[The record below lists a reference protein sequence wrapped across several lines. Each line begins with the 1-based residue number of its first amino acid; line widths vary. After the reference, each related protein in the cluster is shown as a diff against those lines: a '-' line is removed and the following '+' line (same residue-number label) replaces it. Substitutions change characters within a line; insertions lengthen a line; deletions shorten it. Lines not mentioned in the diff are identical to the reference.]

1 MTHRNNAE
9 QIVYISCVDE
19 VRYSFVSHL
28 SDALRRNG
36 ISSVFVDSGDLISD
50 EAQEKVERA
59 KVSVVVLPANH
70 QVCLEKLEKVLNC
83 QRNKEQ
89 VVIPVLYGD
98 SELHGEWLSA
108 MNLRGLSP
116 VFQSRNECSD
126 SKLVEKIV
134 RNVNEKLFYM
144 GRIGMYWKLREIE
157 NMVNKQPLGIRCVG
171 IWGMPGI
178 GKTELAK
185 AVFDQVSGGFDACC
199 FIEDYDKAF
208 HENRLFRILVE
219 QLMKDQPGN
228 SGTITKRRLRRDKL
242 INKRVLVVLDDVRNP
257 LVAESFLEEFEWFGP
272 ESLIIIT
279 SRDKQVFRLCRINQ
293 IYEVQG
299 LNEKEALQLFM
310 LCASLNEMGE
320 QSLHEDEVVME
331 VVKYANGNPLALSVY
346 GGELKG
352 KETPKD
358 METAFLELKER
369 PPGKLVDA
377 IERTYDTLNDSEK
390 NIFLDIACFF
400 HGENVDY
407 VMQLLEGCGFSPLVG
422 IDSLIEKC
430 LVAITENRVRMCNFT
445 QDVGRY
451 IITKGATV
459 QIEKRSR
466 LWEPQSIKDLLED
479 NEDTENGEPNATV
492 KFAQDT
498 EELEGIFLD
507 TSNLSFDIKPAAF
520 ENMFNLRL
528 LKIYCSNPETHPV
541 ISVPR
546 GFLHSL
552 PDELRLL
559 HWENYPLQSF
569 PQKFDPR
576 NLVEINMPYSQLK
589 KLWGGTK
596 NLEMLKTIKLCHSR
610 QLVDIDD
617 IVKAPSLER
626 IYLQGC
632 TKLQT
637 FPPSGQLLHLRVV
650 NLSGC
655 TEIKNF
661 PEVPPNIEK
670 LHLQG
675 TSIRNLP
682 LSVVKPNGG
691 ELVNLLAELS
701 GLSDA
706 LKLERLSSLEK
717 SSSSSTDVGKLSCLE
732 LKDCSRLKCLPN
744 MFDLE
749 FLKVLDLSGCSELET
764 IQGFPRNLKELYL
777 TGTAVREVSQL
788 PQSLELLN
796 AYGCASLE
804 SIRLDATQLPM
815 HYSFSNCFKLSP
827 QVVNQFLV
835 KALANAK
842 HMPRENPQEFDK
854 DLAFSFC
861 APSLANQD
869 STLDLQPGS
878 SVMIWLTPSWK
889 STLVGFVM
897 QVEVAFSKDY
907 YPATGFGIKCICR
920 WKNKEGRSHRIE
932 KYLHCWSPG
941 KAVIKD
947 HMLVFCD
954 VKMRPTTDE
963 GNDPYILADLVVFEF
978 YPVDN
983 QSIRLDYSFTVER
996 CGVYAITA
1004 ATGNTSLESI
1014 SPVLSLD
1021 PVELSDDETEE
1032 ALGASYDPTGNAS
1045 LENISSALT
1054 FDSMDISCNASEELM
1069 RASYDDLQEIDRALL
1084 RYVAYLFNDEDI
1096 HLVEVET
1103 LVACF
1108 DLNVSSRLK
1117 VLAKRHLLR
1126 VSSNGVILMLPKGK
1140 EILDRLSIGCSEDWT
1155 RDSEKVFLASSRYWK
1170 YDVFL
1175 SFSGQDVRKSFLS
1188 HLLKEF
1194 IRKGITMFIDN
1205 EIFRR
1210 QAINP
1215 EVLQAIRESSVLIV
1229 VFSRDY
1235 ASSSWLLSE
1244 LGEIAKS
1251 REELSQIVIPFFY
1264 YVDPGHVKT
1273 QTGDFGRQFEQTCKK
1288 QTEDEKQRWCQA
1300 LINIANIPGISSKNR
1315 ANEADMTE
1323 TIANDVSSKLNI
1335 AKSEG
1340 FGEFLRSE
1348 NHVFKMNILLSL
1360 ESEEVRMVGIWGPS
1374 GIGKTDIARALYSRL
1389 AHRFQR
1395 TIFVDMSFVHRRP
1408 DYYGAKVDLQT
1419 QFLSEVVGRKYFK
1432 VGLGHL
1438 CMVREMLK
1446 EQRVLIILDDA
1457 EDQVR
1462 LLDALVGQTEWFG
1475 SGSRIIV
1482 IAQDIGLLKSYGIDD
1497 IYKVDLPSQKEA
1509 LQMFCQSAFRQN
1521 YPPDGFKELV
1531 VEVAGTVGNLPLGL
1545 KVLGSYL
1552 RGREITEWVD
1562 ILTQIK
1568 DSLDGKMEMILR
1580 VAYDSLSDHDDKII
1594 YLHIACLFNYDT
1606 VEYVT
1611 WFLSDS
1617 HSGVVCRLRSL
1628 AEKSFIHITENGN
1641 ITMHHLQQ
1649 NLGREIVR
1657 NESIYSPGKRQF
1669 LVDSEDILDV
1679 FQDNTGTESVLG
1691 ISLDIS
1697 ELDRELSISARGFNG
1712 MTNLLFLKFYTN
1724 LGKKEVKKEVN
1735 VHLPH
1740 GLDYLCPKL
1749 RLLHWEAFPMRCM
1762 PSHFFPENL
1771 VVLVMEASKLE
1782 KLWNEAQPLRSLK
1795 CMSLRCSL
1803 NLREIPDLS
1812 YATSL
1817 EKLDLRG
1824 CSSLTELPSSIWN
1837 LHKMK
1842 DLDMGYC
1849 THLVILPTN
1858 INLESLS
1865 YLNLSGCSRLT
1876 DFPEISR
1883 SISDLYLD
1891 GTAIEEV
1898 PWWIENISGLSHLS
1912 MNGCNKLNK
1921 ISPNISKL
1929 KFLVEVDFS
1938 NCESLTEDSWQN
1950 HSKEISTSLTTV
1962 NMSGNSFQRLPDTWT
1977 SIQPED
1983 LIFHSCRNLVSLP
1996 ELPTSL
2002 FRLTANNCESLES
2015 LYGSH
2020 SFRYPLAAF
2029 QFINCFKLNQHAR
2042 ELILQSDCAYA
2053 ILPGEELPLH
2063 FTRRAA
2069 GSVLTIS
2076 LPRSSLSKRFP
2087 SFKACIMIE
2096 SRSGSFH
2103 FGVVWP
2109 FKGGNDK
2116 IYYSCSTN
2124 TPSTISHLIVFHCE
2138 FSPDK
2143 VDDSPAELNY
2153 SDVQFEFD
2161 CFDHKK
2167 EMIKIKECG
2176 IQLLEV
2182 SPSADESGK
2191 ISEIG
2196 SAYDSEESDV
2206 VDIQSSKRMRVSSVG
2221 QLPTMNFFR

>member
-1 MTHRNNAE
+1 MTDCEKAE
-9 QIVYISCVDE
+9 RFVYISCVDE

-36 ISSVFVDSGDLISD
+36 ISSVFVDSGDLLSD

-59 KVSVVVLPANH
+59 RVSVVVLPANR

-98 SELHGEWLSA
+98 SILHGEWLSA

-116 VFQSRNECSD
+116 VFQSRNDCSD

-134 RNVNEKLFYM
+134 RNVNEKLLYM
-144 GRIGMYWKLREIE
+144 GRIGMSWKLREIE
-157 NMVNKQPLGIRCVG
+157 NMVNKQPLGIRGVG

-219 QLMKDQPGN
+219 QLMKDQPAN
-228 SGTITKRRLRRDKL
+228 SGSITKKRLRRDKL
-242 INKRVLVVLDDVRNP
+242 MNKRVLVVLDDVRNP
-257 LVAESFLEEFEWFGP
+257 LLAESFLEDFEWFGP
-272 ESLIIIT
+272 ESRIIIT

-293 IYEVQG
+293 IYEVHG
-299 LNEKEALQLFM
+299 LTEKEALQLFL
-310 LCASLNEMGE
+310 LCASLNDMGE
-320 QSLHEDEVVME
+320 QSLHEVAME
-331 VVKYANGNPLALSVY
+331 VIKYANGNPLALSIY
-346 GGELKG
+346 GGALKG

-358 METAFLELKER
+358 METAFLELKDR
-369 PPGKLVDA
+369 PPCKLVDA
-377 IERTYDTLNDSEK
+377 IKRTYDTLNDSEK

-400 HGENVDY
+400 QGENVDY
-407 VMQLLEGCGFSPLVG
+407 VMQLLEGCGFSPHVG

-451 IITKGATV
+451 MITKGATV

-479 NEDTENGEPNATV
+479 TEDTENGEPNVTV

-498 EELEGIFLD
+498 QELEAIFLD

-520 ENMFNLRL
+520 ENMLNLRL

-541 ISVPR
+541 ISFTR

-552 PDELRLL
+552 PGELRLF

-596 NLEMLKTIKLCHSR
+596 NLETLKTIRLCHSR

-617 IVKAPSLER
+617 ILKAPSLER
-626 IYLQGC
+626 IDLQGC
-632 TKLQT
+632 TNLQI

-655 TEIKNF
+655 AEIKNF
-661 PEVPPNIEK
+661 PDVPPNIEK

-675 TSIRNLP
+675 TSIRSLP
-682 LSVVKPNGG
+682 PSLVKPNRG

-732 LKDCSRLKCLPN
+732 LKNCSSLQSLPN
-744 MFDLE
+744 MFHLE
-749 FLKVLDLSGCSELET
+749 FLKVLDLSGCSELEI
-764 IQGFPRNLKELYL
+764 IQGFPQNLKELYL
-777 TGTAVREVSQL
+777 TGTAVREVPQL

-804 SIRLDATQLPM
+804 SIRLDSTQLPM

-842 HMPRENPQEFDK
+842 HIPREHPQEFDK

-861 APSLANQD
+861 APTHPDQD
-869 STLDLQPGS
+869 STIDLQPGS
-878 SVMIWLTPSWK
+878 SVMIWLTPSWR
-889 STLVGFVM
+889 SALVGFVM

-920 WKNKEGRSHRIE
+920 WKNKEGGSHRIE
-932 KYLHCWSPG
+932 KNLHCWAPG
-941 KAVIKD
+941 KAVLQD

-954 VKMRPTTDE
+954 VKMRPRTDE

-996 CGVYAITA
+996 CGVYVITA

-1021 PVELSDDETEE
+1021 PVELSDDETKD
-1032 ALGASYDPTGNAS
+1032 GASYDPTGNAS

-1054 FDSMDISCNASEELM
+1054 FDSMDISCNPSEELIK
-1069 RASYDDLQEIDRALL
+1069 ASYDDLQEIDRALF
-1084 RYVAYLFNDEDI
+1084 RCVAYLFNDEDI
-1096 HLVEVET
+1096 HLVKVEP
-1103 LVACF
+1103 LVACI

-1117 VLAKRHLLR
+1117 VLAKKHLLR
-1126 VSSNGVILMLPKGK
+1126 VSSNGVIRMLPMGK
-1140 EILDRLSIGCSEDWT
+1140 EILHRVSIGCSEE
-1155 RDSEKVFLASSRYWK
+1155 DSEKISVASSGCWK

-1175 SFSGQDVRKSFLS
+1175 SFSSQDVRKSFLS
-1188 HLLKEF
+1188 HLLKAF
-1194 IRKGITMFIDN
+1194 ISKGITMFIDN

-1210 QAINP
+1210 QAISP
-1215 EVLQAIRESSVLIV
+1215 EVLQAIRESSILIV

-1235 ASSSWLLSE
+1235 ASSSWLLGE
-1244 LGEIAKS
+1244 LAEIAKS
-1251 REELSQIVIPFFY
+1251 RKELSQIVIPVFY
-1264 YVDPGHVKT
+1264 YVDPWHVKT
-1273 QTGDFGRQFEQTCKK
+1273 QAGDFGRQFGQTCKK

-1300 LINIANIPGISSKNR
+1300 LTNIADILGISFKNWD
-1315 ANEADMTE
+1315 NEADMAE

-1335 AKSEG
+1335 TESEG
-1340 FGEFLRSE
+1340 FGEFVRIE
-1348 NHVFKMNILLSL
+1348 NHVSKLNILLSL

-1395 TIFVDMSFVHRRP
+1395 TIFVDMSFVYRRP
-1408 DYYGAKVDLQT
+1408 DYYGAKVDFQT
-1419 QFLSEVVGRKYFK
+1419 QFLSEVLGREYFK
-1432 VGLGHL
+1432 VGMDHL
-1438 CMVREMLK
+1438 CMVRDMLK
-1446 EQRVLIILDDA
+1446 EQRVLIILDDVD
-1457 EDQVR
+1457 DQVR
-1462 LLDALVGQTEWFG
+1462 LLDVLVEQTEWFG
-1475 SGSRIIV
+1475 SGSRIVV
-1482 IAQDIGLLKSYGIDD
+1482 ITQDIGLLKSYGIDK
-1497 IYKVDLPSQKEA
+1497 IYYVDLPSQKEA

-1521 YPPDGFKELV
+1521 YPPDGFMEIA
-1531 VEVAGTVGNLPLGL
+1531 VEVAEAVGNLPLGL
-1545 KVLGSYL
+1545 IVLGSYL

-1611 WFLSDS
+1611 CLLSDS
-1617 HSGVVCRLRSL
+1617 HLSVVCRLKSL
-1628 AEKSFIHITENGN
+1628 AEKSFIHITENGY

-1649 NLGREIVR
+1649 NFGREIVR

-1697 ELDRELSISARGFNG
+1697 ELDRELYISERGFSG
-1712 MTNLLFLKFYTN
+1712 MTNLRFLKFYTN
-1724 LGKKEVKKEVN
+1724 LGNKEVN

-1771 VVLVMEASKLE
+1771 VVLAMEASKLE

-1812 YATSL
+1812 HATSL

-1837 LHKMK
+1837 LHKLK

-1849 THLVILPTN
+1849 THLMTLPTG
-1858 INLESLS
+1858 INLESLHC
-1865 YLNLSGCSRLT
+1865 LNLSGCSRLT

-1898 PWWIENISGLSHLS
+1898 PWWIENISRLSHLS

-1950 HSKEISTSLTTV
+1950 HPEEISTSVTTV

-1996 ELPTSL
+1996 TLPTSL

-2015 LYGSH
+2015 LHGSF
-2020 SFRYPLAAF
+2020 SYPQAAF
-2029 QFINCFKLNQHAR
+2029 QFINCFKLNHHAR

-2053 ILPGEELPLH
+2053 ILPGEELPAH
-2063 FTRRAA
+2063 FTHRAA
-2069 GSVLTIS
+2069 GSVLTIY

-2103 FGVVWP
+2103 FGLVWP
-2109 FKGGNDK
+2109 FKGGSDK
-2116 IYYSCSTN
+2116 IYYSCCLTN
-2124 TPSTISHLIVFHCE
+2124 TPSTRNHLIVFHCE
-2138 FSPDK
+2138 FSPDD
-2143 VDDSPAELNY
+2143 VNDSRAELNY

-2161 CFDHKK
+2161 CLDDKK
-2167 EMIKIKECG
+2167 EMIQIKECG

-2191 ISEIG
+2191 IFKPESG
-2196 SAYDSEESDV
+2196 YDSEESDV
-2206 VDIQSSKRMRVSSVG
+2206 EDIGSCKRIRV
-2221 QLPTMNFFR
+2221 RIDD

>member
-1 MTHRNNAE
+1 VMSAAVHASIRSITSASTIPGEPPTDSPSHTGALKLHTVFTVTANNSSASNIGENQSSLRDLIRHHTKEKTSHKHHPFPPESYNRPATRSHPPKPNRIHLTKKHHKTIQTTKPNPRTELRDQKPAMQGTRRLHSPESKPATMELLAGAVELKKPPQPGIFIGDARIMAASTSRSKQKLNRRSDYPTSLPEEEELQRVELFPEQNPNPDPPACPREATKRSTPHEDLNKMRRKGATGAGTRSDAPPDAGAALQASLSFVSLFRALLFLLTLQNQRTPRRYEIMTDCEKAE
-9 QIVYISCVDE
+9 RFVYMSCVDE

-28 SDALRRNG
+28 FDALRRNG
-36 ISSVFVDSGDLISD
+36 ISSVFVDSGDLLSD

-59 KVSVVVLPANH
+59 RVSVVVLPANR

-98 SELHGEWLSA
+98 SILHGEWLSA

-116 VFQSRNECSD
+116 VFQSRNDCSD

-134 RNVNEKLFYM
+134 RNVNEKLLYM
-144 GRIGMYWKLREIE
+144 GRIGMSWKLREIE
-157 NMVNKQPLGIRCVG
+157 NMVNKQPLGIRGVG

-219 QLMKDQPGN
+219 QLMKDQPAN
-228 SGTITKRRLRRDKL
+228 SGSITKKRLRRDKL
-242 INKRVLVVLDDVRNP
+242 MNKRVLVVLDDVRNP
-257 LVAESFLEEFEWFGP
+257 LLAESFLEYFEWFGP

-299 LNEKEALQLFM
+299 LTEKEALQLFL
-310 LCASLNEMGE
+310 LCASLNDMGE
-320 QSLHEDEVVME
+320 QSLHEVAME
-331 VVKYANGNPLALSVY
+331 VIKYAHGNPLALSIY
-346 GGELKG
+346 GGALKG

-358 METAFLELKER
+358 METAFLELK
-369 PPGKLVDA
+369 
-377 IERTYDTLNDSEK
+377 
-390 NIFLDIACFF
+390 
-400 HGENVDY
+400 
-407 VMQLLEGCGFSPLVG
+407 
-422 IDSLIEKC
+422 
-430 LVAITENRVRMCNFT
+430 
-445 QDVGRY
+445 
-451 IITKGATV
+451 
-459 QIEKRSR
+459 
-466 LWEPQSIKDLLED
+466 
-479 NEDTENGEPNATV
+479 
-492 KFAQDT
+492 
-498 EELEGIFLD
+498 
-507 TSNLSFDIKPAAF
+507 
-520 ENMFNLRL
+520 
-528 LKIYCSNPETHPV
+528 
-541 ISVPR
+541 
-546 GFLHSL
+546 
-552 PDELRLL
+552 
-559 HWENYPLQSF
+559 
-569 PQKFDPR
+569 DP
-576 NLVEINMPYSQLK
+576 
-589 KLWGGTK
+589 
-596 NLEMLKTIKLCHSR
+596 
-610 QLVDIDD
+610 
-617 IVKAPSLER
+617 PSLER
-626 IYLQGC
+626 IDLQGC
-632 TKLQT
+632 TNLQI

-655 TEIKNF
+655 AEIKNF
-661 PEVPPNIEK
+661 PDVPPNIEK

-675 TSIRNLP
+675 TSIRSLP
-682 LSVVKPNGG
+682 PSLVKPNRG

-732 LKDCSRLKCLPN
+732 LKNCSSLQSLPN
-744 MFDLE
+744 MFHLE
-749 FLKVLDLSGCSELET
+749 FLKVLDLSGCSELEI
-764 IQGFPRNLKELYL
+764 IQGFPQNLKELYL
-777 TGTAVREVSQL
+777 TGTAVREVPQL

-804 SIRLDATQLPM
+804 SIRLDSTQLPM

-842 HMPRENPQEFDK
+842 HIPREHPQEFDK

-861 APSLANQD
+861 APTHPDQD
-869 STLDLQPGS
+869 STIDLQPGS
-878 SVMIWLTPSWK
+878 SVMIWLTPSWR
-889 STLVGFVM
+889 SALVGFVM

-920 WKNKEGRSHRIE
+920 WKNKEGGSHRIE
-932 KYLHCWSPG
+932 KNLHCWAPG
-941 KAVIKD
+941 KAVLQD

-954 VKMRPTTDE
+954 VKMRPRTDE

-996 CGVYAITA
+996 CGVYVITA

-1021 PVELSDDETEE
+1021 PVELSDDETKD
-1032 ALGASYDPTGNAS
+1032 GASYDPTGNAS

-1054 FDSMDISCNASEELM
+1054 FDSMDISCNPSEELIK
-1069 RASYDDLQEIDRALL
+1069 ASYDDLQEIDRALF
-1084 RYVAYLFNDEDI
+1084 RCVAYLFNDEDI
-1096 HLVEVET
+1096 HLVKVEP
-1103 LVACF
+1103 LVACI
-1108 DLNVSSRLK
+1108 DLNAQGPSQKASPTCIFQWGNQD
-1117 VLAKRHLLR
+1117 AT
-1126 VSSNGVILMLPKGK
+1126 NG
-1140 EILDRLSIGCSEDWT
+1140 D
-1155 RDSEKVFLASSRYWK
+1155 
-1170 YDVFL
+1170 
-1175 SFSGQDVRKSFLS
+1175 
-1188 HLLKEF
+1188 
-1194 IRKGITMFIDN
+1194 
-1205 EIFRR
+1205 
-1210 QAINP
+1210 
-1215 EVLQAIRESSVLIV
+1215 
-1229 VFSRDY
+1229 
-1235 ASSSWLLSE
+1235 
-1244 LGEIAKS
+1244 
-1251 REELSQIVIPFFY
+1251 
-1264 YVDPGHVKT
+1264 
-1273 QTGDFGRQFEQTCKK
+1273 
-1288 QTEDEKQRWCQA
+1288 
-1300 LINIANIPGISSKNR
+1300 
-1315 ANEADMTE
+1315 NEADMAE

-1335 AKSEG
+1335 TESEG
-1340 FGEFLRSE
+1340 FGEFVRIE
-1348 NHVFKMNILLSL
+1348 NHVSKLNILLSL

-1395 TIFVDMSFVHRRP
+1395 TIFVDMSFVYRRP
-1408 DYYGAKVDLQT
+1408 DYYGAKVDFQT
-1419 QFLSEVVGRKYFK
+1419 QFLSEV
-1432 VGLGHL
+1432 L
-1438 CMVREMLK
+1438 
-1446 EQRVLIILDDA
+1446 
-1457 EDQVR
+1457 
-1462 LLDALVGQTEWFG
+1462 
-1475 SGSRIIV
+1475 
-1482 IAQDIGLLKSYGIDD
+1482 
-1497 IYKVDLPSQKEA
+1497 
-1509 LQMFCQSAFRQN
+1509 
-1521 YPPDGFKELV
+1521 
-1531 VEVAGTVGNLPLGL
+1531 
-1545 KVLGSYL
+1545 
-1552 RGREITEWVD
+1552 GRE
-1562 ILTQIK
+1562 LK
-1568 DSLDGKMEMILR
+1568 
-1580 VAYDSLSDHDDKII
+1580 
-1594 YLHIACLFNYDT
+1594 
-1606 VEYVT
+1606 
-1611 WFLSDS
+1611 
-1617 HSGVVCRLRSL
+1617 SL
-1628 AEKSFIHITENGN
+1628 AEKSFIHITENGY

-1649 NLGREIVR
+1649 NFGREIVR

-1697 ELDRELSISARGFNG
+1697 ELDRELYISERGFSG
-1712 MTNLLFLKFYTN
+1712 MTNLRFLKFYTN
-1724 LGKKEVKKEVN
+1724 LGNKEVN

-1771 VVLVMEASKLE
+1771 VVLAMEASKLE

-1812 YATSL
+1812 HATSL

-1837 LHKMK
+1837 LHKLK

-1849 THLVILPTN
+1849 THLMTLPTG
-1858 INLESLS
+1858 INLESLHC
-1865 YLNLSGCSRLT
+1865 LNLSGCSRLT

-1898 PWWIENISGLSHLS
+1898 PWWIENISRLSHLS

-1950 HSKEISTSLTTV
+1950 HPEEISTSVTTV

-1996 ELPTSL
+1996 TLPTSL

-2015 LYGSH
+2015 LHGSF
-2020 SFRYPLAAF
+2020 SYPQAAF
-2029 QFINCFKLNQHAR
+2029 QFINCFKLNHHAR

-2053 ILPGEELPLH
+2053 ILPGEELPAH
-2063 FTRRAA
+2063 FTHRAA
-2069 GSVLTIS
+2069 GSVLTIY

-2103 FGVVWP
+2103 FGLVWP
-2109 FKGGNDK
+2109 FKGGSDK
-2116 IYYSCSTN
+2116 IYYSCCLTN
-2124 TPSTISHLIVFHCE
+2124 TPSTRNHLIVFHCE
-2138 FSPDK
+2138 FSS
-2143 VDDSPAELNY
+2143 DDVNDSRAELNY

-2161 CFDHKK
+2161 CLDDKK
-2167 EMIKIKECG
+2167 EMIQIKECG

-2191 ISEIG
+2191 IFKPESG
-2196 SAYDSEESDV
+2196 YDSEESDV
-2206 VDIQSSKRMRVSSVG
+2206 EDIGSCKRIHQMNNNRLGFRFSPTQEELINFYLKNKNLGKEWIVEEAISEININSYEPKLLPSLSKIKSNDLVWYFFSPYEYTNKTRKRTTSNGVWKLTGPERKIKDKGGIGGEIGIVKTLVYHERKPSSGGWTPWVMHEYHITCLPPDQGEARDFPSGNNEVGIIPSDFPSAGNYSSDLCYSFVGDSNSVG
-2221 QLPTMNFFR
+2221 ATSLTKMKKRQQKLPSVQTPVVDSNTVRAANFSKMYRLLQNLPSVEIQGKFNSDTAP